1 MFKYYLFNLFVGL
14 QKAFDKDWARKCI
27 NQEGWLGCATENGI
41 LGYKLLVQTGNSD
54 NPIDKSLVFNARLV
68 DDIGIINEETF
79 YNLLTAWVSNDI
91 LAYGASQANIR
102 PEPRRWIHVA
112 NDFDL
117 QIVKSSPIV
126 YAQMPFYV
134 NNLHDTYGI
143 TKFISM
149 VRSICT
155 QFDERGLPNYPSGIP
170 FVYWEQY
177 QALVQ
182 YLCGTMG
189 ISLLFVFVFGALF
202 LFNFRAAF
210 ITLLMSIILIIE
222 MLGFMGFV
230 GIKFS
235 AISVVLL
242 IGTVGTGI
250 IFSVHLILVSIVN
263 FI

>member
-1 MFKYYLFNLFVGL
+1 MLFIKFVGL

-27 NQEGWLGCATENGI
+27 NQEGWLACASENGI

-68 DDIGIINEETF
+68 DDSGIINEETF

-102 PEPRRWIHVA
+102 PEPRRWIHVS

-117 QIVKSSPIV
+117 QISKSSPII

-134 NNLHDTYGI
+134 NNLYNTSVI
-143 TKFISM
+143 TKFISI

-155 QFDERGLPNYPSGIP
+155 QFDERGLPNYPSGLP

-177 QALVQ
+177 QDLFQ
-182 YLCGTMG
+182 YLYGTIG

-202 LFNFRAAF
+202 LFNFKAAF
-210 ITLLMSIILIIE
+210 ITLLMSIILIIQ
-222 MLGFMGFV
+222 MLGFMGFT

-242 IGTVGTGI
+242 IGTIGI
-250 IFSVHLILVSIVN
+250 GSIFSVHLTLVSISN
-263 FI
+263 D